1 MWVYVDVFYLIPAF
15 TWLVFWWHAESDCT
29 RLKTEL
35 QSRCNIDV
43 NTKASNLHQV
53 SGILHGDK
61 TKQMEPNS
69 LYQEQHAFY
78 FSPLD
83 IHTKQS

>member
-15 TWLVFWWHAESDCT
+15 TWLVFWWLSLTAPGW
-29 RLKTEL
+29 RQL
-35 QSRCNIDV
+35 QSRCDIDV

-83 IHTKQS
+83 IHTEQS